1 MRNIKV
7 FKRIYVSTVDDQV
20 KTPAV
25 SVRQKENVE
34 SEGPGHSAEQDIS
47 FCSQIFLPVFCE
59 LPPNDSLIQSGS
71 VPNDSKSL
79 KTMLVYFR

>member
-20 KTPAV
+20 RALAV